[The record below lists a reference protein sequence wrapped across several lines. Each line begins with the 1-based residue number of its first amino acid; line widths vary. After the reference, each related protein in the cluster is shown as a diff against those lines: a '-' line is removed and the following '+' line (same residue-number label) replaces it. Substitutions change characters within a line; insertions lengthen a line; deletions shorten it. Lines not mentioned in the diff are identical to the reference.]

1 MSLLA
6 VPNND
11 LASFP
16 KLYEENAEGVG
27 LIRLRLTLR
36 AARGSL
42 SRCARL
48 ELRSNPTSGMGPAA
62 LDLEVPHGG
71 RGGIDS
77 ASPHP
82 AGCPRQSVSLRSART
97 AFEPH
102 QRDGACGPGF
112 GSSAWRK
119 GWDSNPRNV
128 LPFARFRVECLRPG
142 SATLPLLVNLTRGPE
157 GCALLDRNAGQFLIV
172 IATVPTMGRP

>member
-1 MSLLA
+1 MLA

-71 RGGIDS
+71 RGGIRT
-77 ASPHP
+77 H
-82 AGCPRQSVSLRSART
+82 GTFYRSLD
-97 AFEPH
+97 FE
-102 QRDGACGPGF
+102 
-112 GSSAWRK
+112 SSAFDRAQ
-119 GWDSNPRNV
+119 P
-128 LPFARFRVECLRPG
+128 PFLCL
-142 SATLPLLVNLTRGPE
+142 S
-157 GCALLDRNAGQFLIV
+157 I
-172 IATVPTMGRP
+172 